1 MEPEVLFI
9 QDHEVRRILT
19 MKETI
24 RALEES
30 FRELG
35 QGRGVNRPRSHTH
48 LPTAHEG
55 VAFRFKTF
63 EGGLSQLGFYGMRI
77 FSDHL
82 SYPTVAGSQ
91 RQVKKY
97 YDEKFA
103 NGLAVVADVIEN
115 RLVAIIADGWF
126 SLLRVGGTSALGTK
140 YLARSDAKEAGLLG
154 SGWQARGLAMGL
166 KVVLPALRHI
176 KVFSPD
182 SSHRR
187 QFADDMSA
195 HLGMRVQAVGSDDEA
210 MENVDIVATA
220 TNSMT
225 PVIKKEWLR
234 PGIHI
239 VAGAH
244 ACEVPDA
251 VISQADVAFIAQH
264 EVGTEPRSPDFEEA
278 IQRGRMVLQG
288 EVQSKRS
295 LDWNRLGLLSDLI
308 AGKRPGRHDNK
319 QITLM
324 INNFGLGTQYAAV
337 GALVYRLARQNG
349 SGHRLPYSWFLSEYT
364 WTNPGSVE

>member
-1 MEPEVLFI
+1 MEPTVLFI
-9 QDHEVRRILT
+9 QDQEVRRILT
-19 MKETI
+19 MRGAIT
-24 RALEES
+24 ALEGC
-30 FRELG
+30 FQELG
-35 QGRGVNRPRSHTH
+35 EGRGVNRVRSHTH

-55 VAFRFKTF
+55 LAFRFKTF
-63 EGGLSQLGFYGMRI
+63 EGGLSRLGFYGMRI

-103 NGLAVVADVIEN
+103 NGLAVVADVTEN

-140 YLARSDAKEAGLLG
+140 YLARCESREVGLLG

-166 KVVLPALRHI
+166 KVVLPSLTRI

-182 SSHRR
+182 SSRR
-187 QFADDMSA
+187 NQFANDMSS
-195 HLGMRVQAVGSDDEA
+195 HLGIPVQAVGSGDEA
-210 MENVDIVATA
+210 MENVDVIATA
-220 TNSMT
+220 TSSMT
-225 PVIKKEWLR
+225 PVVKKEWLR
-234 PGIHI
+234 EGIHI

-244 ACEVPDA
+244 SCEVPDE
-251 VISQADVAFIAQH
+251 VISKADVAFIAQH
-264 EVGTEPRSPDFEEA
+264 EVGMEPRSPDFDEA
-278 IQRGRMVLQG
+278 MRRGKMVLQG

-295 LDWNRLGLLSDLI
+295 LDWSRLGLLSDLI
-308 AGKRPGRHDNK
+308 SGKKSGRHDNK

-324 INNFGLGTQYAAV
+324 INNFGLGAQYAAL
-337 GALVYRLARQNG
+337 GAAVYKLAQQHG
-349 SGHRLPYSWFLSEYT
+349 LGHPLPYSWFLSEYT
-364 WTNPGSVE
+364 WSNPGAVE

>member
-1 MEPEVLFI
+1 MLYQQGKIENNADGKMEKLVMEPEVLFI
-9 QDHEVRRILT
+9 QDHEVRQILT
-19 MKETI
+19 MNETI
-24 RALEES
+24 SALEES

-82 SYPTVAGSQ
+82 AYPTVAGSQ

-103 NGLAVVADVIEN
+103 NGLAVVADVTEN

-166 KVVLPALRHI
+166 KVVLPALTHI
-176 KVFSPD
+176 V
-182 SSHRR
+182 R
-187 QFADDMSA
+187 
-195 HLGMRVQAVGSDDEA
+195 E
-210 MENVDIVATA
+210 IVA
-220 TNSMT
+220 SGF
-225 PVIKKEWLR
+225 V
-234 PGIHI
+234 
-239 VAGAH
+239 
-244 ACEVPDA
+244 DA
-251 VISQADVAFIAQH
+251 
-264 EVGTEPRSPDFEEA
+264 
-278 IQRGRMVLQG
+278 LY
-288 EVQSKRS
+288 
-295 LDWNRLGLLSDLI
+295 
-308 AGKRPGRHDNK
+308 GK
-319 QITLM
+319 
-324 INNFGLGTQYAAV
+324 
-337 GALVYRLARQNG
+337 
-349 SGHRLPYSWFLSEYT
+349 
-364 WTNPGSVE
+364 